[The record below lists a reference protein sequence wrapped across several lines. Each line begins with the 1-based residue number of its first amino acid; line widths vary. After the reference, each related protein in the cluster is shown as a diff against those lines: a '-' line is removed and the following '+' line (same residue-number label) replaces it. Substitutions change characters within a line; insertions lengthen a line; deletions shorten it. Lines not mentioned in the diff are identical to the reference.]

1 MIQILTDSSTD
12 FEPCELKEK
21 NILCVPLRVI
31 FDDREYK
38 ENIDISKDEFYKTL
52 KNSPSLPKTS
62 QPSPE
67 DFLKIFEKA
76 KSDNDEIVGIFLS
89 SKLSGTYQCAQLAK
103 NMADFENAHIIDG
116 LSATGGTRILVE
128 YALNLRNSGFGG
140 KEISEKIEQIKHKIT
155 IVASLDTPENLKK
168 GGRISETAAA
178 LGTAVHIKPIIKIAG
193 NGKIALPSK
202 VIGLKRT
209 IRYII
214 RQLMFC
220 GMNTDFP
227 IYVLYADDKSN
238 AVMLANAL
246 KEADV
251 DISPKNIFNIGA
263 VIGTHTGPGAFGI
276 AFVSK

>member
-52 KNSPSLPKTS
+52 KNTPSLPKTS

-155 IVASLDTPENLKK
+155 IFASLDTLENLKK

-193 NGKIALPSK
+193 NGKITLPSK

-263 VIGTHTGPGAFGI
+263 VIGAHTGPGAFGI

>member
-155 IVASLDTPENLKK
+155 IVASLDTLENLKK